1 MSAPAAT
8 AAIRSAAAKKSVVAT
23 AIGALALLSYFQ
35 FPGHTWLQQDSQI
48 YAPILEHQFDASVL
62 RNDIVVQHP
71 HVAFTLYD
79 EAALFLRGISGQ
91 SFHSVLAFQQIAT
104 RALGIW
110 GLYLMAATLGL
121 SAGTA
126 IAALT
131 ALTVAAIC
139 SLGAAVAGPAVLTFE
154 YEPTP
159 RAFAVPL
166 LLLAIG
172 LTAHRRY
179 SWAAAAAAGAFIYH
193 APTTWPFLTLF
204 VPLACWRK
212 QWRALGILAIA
223 AATLLITAHGQDP
236 QTLFGVLT
244 PLQEQLQ
251 RMRAAYVWV
260 LLWPAALAVHWSIV
274 GACAVAAFWRLR
286 RELPRDFAV
295 FALGLPVLGVLS
307 VPVSWLLLDQWKWAI
322 VPQVQPMRALL
333 FTALFMQLLTACAGV
348 RAAAERRWLTAFGW
362 LAAAYLLPL
371 QADITKG
378 WSIQRSAV
386 LIALALFTAGLGGKA
401 PRFAPAA
408 VLAAFFAIPI
418 LGGVVNYPKLH
429 TPALTGLG
437 NWARSSTSLDA
448 VFLFPETGHGLEP
461 GIFRAEALRAI
472 YVDWK
477 GGGQVNYRKDFAT
490 EWWFRWQQTMQG
502 FHAADMPGY
511 GALGIRF
518 VVLPAKDRLPQAPI
532 FQNAGFV
539 VYELMR

>member
-1 MSAPAAT
+1 MRPPAA
-8 AAIRSAAAKKSVVAT
+8 ASAAKKSAVAV
-23 AIGALALLSYFQ
+23 AIGALALLTYLQ

-48 YAPILEHQFDASVL
+48 YAPILEHQFDAQVL

-91 SFHSVLAFQQIAT
+91 SIHSVLAFQQIAT

-110 GLYLMAATLGL
+110 GLYLMAAALGL
-121 SAGTA
+121 SAA
-126 IAALT
+126 PAM
-131 ALTVAAIC
+131 TVVAIC
-139 SLGAAVAGPAVLTFE
+139 SLGAAIAGPAVLTFE

-179 SWAAAAAAGAFIYH
+179 SWAAVAAAGAFLYH
-193 APTTWPFLTLF
+193 APTTWPFLALF
-204 VPLACWRK
+204 VPLACGRR
-212 QWRALGILAIA
+212 QWRALAILAIA
-223 AATLLITAHGQDP
+223 AATLLIAARGQEP

-251 RMRAAYVWV
+251 RMRAAYAWV
-260 LLWPAALAVHWSIV
+260 SLWPSTLAVHLSIV

-286 RELPRDFAV
+286 RELPLDFAV
-295 FALGLPVLGVLS
+295 FALGLPVLGILS

-322 VPQVQPMRALL
+322 VPQVQPTRALL
-333 FTALFMQLLTACAGV
+333 FTALFMQFLTACAGV

-371 QADITKG
+371 QADVTKG
-378 WSIQRSAV
+378 WSIQRTVV
-386 LIALALFTAGLGGKA
+386 LIALALLTAALCGKA
-401 PRFAPAA
+401 PRFAPATA
-408 VLAAFFAIPI
+408 LAAFFAIPI

-448 VFLFPETGHGLEP
+448 VFLFPGAAHGLDP
-461 GIFRAEALRAI
+461 GIFRTEALRAV

-477 GGGQVNYRKDFAT
+477 GGGQVNYRKDFAI
-490 EWWFRWQQTMQG
+490 EWWLRWQQTMQG
-502 FHAADMPGY
+502 FHAADLPEY
-511 GALGIRF
+511 EALGIRYI
-518 VVLPAKDRLPQAPI
+518 VLPPKDRLPQAPI

-539 VYELMR
+539 VYELAR